1 MNWNMV
7 EYYSVTEMNYWYMSQ
22 QYLKWK
28 PHQMQSNKKDY
39 ITEWFHLYEIVEKV
53 KTIVTEGKEVVAWSW
68 E

>member
-1 MNWNMV
+1 
-7 EYYSVTEMNYWYMSQ
+7 
-22 QYLKWK
+22 
-28 PHQMQSNKKDY
+28 MQSNRKDY

>member
-7 EYYSVTEMNYWYMSQ
+7 EYYSVTEMNYWYMS